1 LAAAQRRGVFTTFD
15 GLRGVAAL
23 LVVSRHVGP
32 FFGPLNSPE
41 SFLAVDMFFLLSGF
55 VIANAYAPR
64 LEKGGF
70 VLDFLKIRL
79 IRLYP
84 LYLAGL
90 VMAVIL
96 RLYMRGEDGDPWT
109 LHLLVPTV
117 LLALLMQG
125 GPPGDP
131 THGYSLNSPSW
142 TLLPEVLMNLAYALL
157 FRWLSGRVLVTLV
170 GAGAIGMVVAEFS
183 HGSLDVG
190 FPDHAEW
197 ATPFRMGF
205 SFFFGVLIHRLIGD
219 QRRDAPVTAL
229 ACLVAVIVALM
240 WHPSDSFKPFYELG
254 VALIGFPVLIIVAAR
269 AEARGRLGRAF
280 QWLGLISYAVYTL
293 HAPTGLLVYQV
304 LKRTGIIDVWYTAP
318 WSGFVFLVFIALF
331 AWGVDKVYDQ
341 PLRRWLTARLLPAPP
356 VKRAAD
362 VRPA

>member
-1 LAAAQRRGVFTTFD
+1 MAAVQKRGVFTTFD

-90 VMAVIL
+90 VVAVVL
-96 RLYMRGEDGDPWT
+96 RLYMRGQDGDPWN
-109 LHLLVPTV
+109 LHMLIPTA
-117 LLALLMQG
+117 LLAALMLG
-125 GPPGDP
+125 GPPGET

-142 TLLPEVLMNLAYALL
+142 TLLPEIGLNLVYALV
-157 FRWLSGRVLVTLV
+157 FRWLTVPVLVTLI
-170 GAGAIGMVVAEFS
+170 GAGAIGMVAAELG

-190 FPDHAEW
+190 YADHAEW
-197 ATPFRMGF
+197 ATPFRLGF
-205 SFFFGVLIHRLIGD
+205 SFFLGVLMHRLIGD
-219 QRRDAPVTAL
+219 RRRDAPVTAL
-229 ACLVAVIVALM
+229 ACLGAVILALM
-240 WHPSDSFKPFYELG
+240 WHPSDSFKPVYELA
-254 VALIGFPVLIIVAAR
+254 VALVGFPLLIFVAAR
-269 AEARGRLGRAF
+269 AEAPGRLGAAF
-280 QWLGLISYAVYTL
+280 RWLGLTSYAVYTL
-293 HAPTGLLVYQV
+293 HAPTGILVYQV
-304 LKRTGIIDVWYTAP
+304 LRRTGIIDVWYTAP
-318 WSGFVFLVFIALF
+318 YSGFVFLAFIAVF
-331 AWGVDKVYDQ
+331 AWVVDRVYDQ
-341 PLRRWLTARLLPAPP
+341 PVRRWLTARLLPARP

-362 VRPA
+362 ARPA